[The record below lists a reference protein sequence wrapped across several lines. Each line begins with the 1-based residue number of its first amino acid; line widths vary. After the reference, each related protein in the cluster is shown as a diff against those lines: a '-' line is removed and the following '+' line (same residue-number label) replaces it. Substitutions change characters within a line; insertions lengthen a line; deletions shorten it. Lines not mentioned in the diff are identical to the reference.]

1 METTITN
8 TMATKYFN
16 NAAIVA
22 IEATE
27 LEGAVKWFGA
37 KQVMQSPT
45 IWIYEMEAE
54 GEVTRFVKCKA
65 SNQWYKKA

>member
-54 GEVTRFVKCKA
+54 GEVIRFVKCKA

>member
-1 METTITN
+1 MKTTTN
-8 TMATKYFN
+8 TLVSKYLN
-16 NAAIVA
+16 GAAIVNVD
-22 IEATE
+22 ATE
-27 LEGAVKWFGA
+27 VEGAVKWFGA

>member
-1 METTITN
+1 MKTATN
-8 TMATKYFN
+8 TTVNKYFKN
-16 NAAIVA
+16 EPVVA

-27 LEGAVKWFGA
+27 VEGAIKWFGA

-45 IWIYEMEAE
+45 VWIYEKEDK